1 MTSSRRN
8 EGRASAGLLVA
19 ILIAAAAAGA
29 WNYRRNLAAEEA
41 ERAKRPY
48 AGYATEDLKT
58 LAEAYRA
65 EVAQLEARWQA
76 ARGARVKAADR
87 SFFGDQ
93 IEEFERVRRR
103 SGQRRAVG
111 AELGETEAALRA
123 VEEELARRAHTPR
136 EAWRVHWRRLT
147 RI

>member
-8 EGRASAGLLVA
+8 EGRASVGLLVA
-19 ILIAAAAAGA
+19 ILLAAAVAGA

-48 AGYATEDLKT
+48 ASYATEDLKA

-76 ARGARVKAADR
+76 ARGARVKATDR

-93 IEEFERVRRR
+93 IEEYERVRRR
-103 SGQRRAVG
+103 SGQQRAVG

-123 VEEELARRAHTPR
+123 VEEELARRANAPR
-136 EAWRVHWRRLT
+136 AAWRVHWQRLT